1 MDINQID
8 KIKPFSRQDQ
18 GKCATKVFNSQS
30 QSQALPQKNK
40 SQSNGPMRS
49 SLNDDSGDE
58 NAEKPFTFRGRLA
71 SHSSL
76 IKSKFSSNL
85 SRLSLKV

>member
-1 MDINQID
+1 MDLDQIN

-18 GKCATKVFNSQS
+18 GKSATKVFNS

-58 NAEKPFTFRGRLA
+58 NVEKPFTFRGRVA